1 MKKILFLPALLLSV
15 CSAFAQT
22 EIKPQNQAVFTEGRV
37 ISKADLVSF
46 CYPGTKF
53 SLKFS
58 GTSAEVKLKANAG
71 YYVYSVDGSSYK
83 KFSTYTAD
91 SLAKVFTYKLAE
103 NLNSGEH
110 TVSVMLVSEGL
121 FCKPEFYGF
130 VLNSGAKVLK
140 YDTKKRVKIEFIGNS
155 ITCGYGN
162 EAKGRDDKFSDSTS
176 NFAKSFAG
184 VTIQNLNAVSMVVA
198 RSGIGIY
205 KNYGDKK
212 SGSEYPMPRVYENAL
227 INDTV
232 TKWEFSK
239 WKPDVV
245 VLGLGTNDLSENNY
259 DYEKFALAYIAFV
272 KNIRKHYPSAKIVL
286 LNSPM
291 LHYQQSQDL
300 LNVITNSKSAMNV
313 LQDTK
318 IYRFDFQEL
327 SDDPADYGADW
338 HPSAKK
344 ASEMARY
351 LSYFIK
357 TDVLK
362 KKEKEKK

>member
-1 MKKILFLPALLLSV
+1 MKKILFLPTLLLSV
-15 CSAFAQT
+15 CSVFAQT
-22 EIKPQNQAVFTEGRV
+22 EVKPQNQAIFTEGRV
-37 ISKADLVSF
+37 INKTDYVSY

-53 SLKFS
+53 SLKFY
-58 GTSAEVKLKANAG
+58 GTSASVKLKANAG
-71 YYVYSVDGSSYK
+71 YYVYQIDGGDYK
-83 KFSTYTAD
+83 KFSTYTND
-91 SLAKVFTYKLAE
+91 STDKVFNYKIAE
-103 NLNSGEH
+103 NLNNGEH
-110 TVSVMLVSEGL
+110 TISVMLVSEGL
-121 FCKPEFYGF
+121 FCYPEFYGF
-130 VLNSGAKVLK
+130 ELNNGAKLLK
-140 YDTKKRVKIEFIGNS
+140 YDTKNRVKIEFIGNS

-162 EAKGRDDKFSDSTS
+162 EASGRDDKFADSTS

-184 VTIQNLNAVSMVVA
+184 VTIKNLNAVSMVVA

-205 KNYGDKK
+205 KNFGDKK

-259 DYEKFALAYIAFV
+259 ELEKFALAYIAFV
-272 KNIRKHYPSAKIVL
+272 KNIRKHYPNAKIIL

-300 LNVITNSKSAMNV
+300 LNVITNSKQAMNV

-344 ASEMARY
+344 ANEMARY
-351 LSYFIK
+351 LRHFIK
-357 TDVLK
+357 TEVVK
-362 KKEKEKK
+362 KKKW